1 MKNILITGGS
11 GLVGKHLTA
20 MLTQKGYQVAWLSR
34 NPEKVSSIKTFFWDV
49 RAEKLDPAAIE
60 FADAIVHLAGA
71 GIADK
76 PWSDERKQEIVDSR
90 VKSTELIIGQLERSA
105 KLPKIVIAAS
115 AIGYYGTTTS
125 SHEFTET
132 DPPGTD
138 FLASTTQLWEEATG
152 KFRDLG
158 IKTIQYR
165 LGVVLDAKDGALPK
179 MAIPVRY
186 GFGAALGTGRQFV
199 PWIHMHDLCNLIVA
213 GLEQS
218 LPDGVYNAVA
228 PAQNTNGELM
238 KMIAWVL
245 HRPYFLPPVPGF
257 IMKLL
262 LGEMSA
268 MVLEGSAVSANK
280 VLQTG
285 FQFSFIELK
294 AALED
299 LLIKH
304 P

>member
-20 MLTQKGYQVAWLSR
+20 WLTQRGYQVAWLSR
-34 NPEKVSSIKTFFWDV
+34 NPDKGSSIKTYFWDV
-49 RAEKLDPAAIE
+49 EAEKLDPAAIE
-60 FADAIVHLAGA
+60 FSDAIVHLAGA

-76 PWSDERKQEIVDSR
+76 PWSAKRKQEIVDSR
-90 VKSTELIIGQLERSA
+90 VKSTELIINQLKRSG
-105 KLPKIVIAAS
+105 KLPEVVIAAS

-125 SHEFTET
+125 SHVFTET

-138 FLASTTQLWEEATG
+138 FLATTTRLWEEATN

-165 LGVVLDAKDGALPK
+165 LGMVLDEKEGAFPK
-179 MAIPVRY
+179 KNFPGKY
-186 GFGAALGTGRQFV
+186 GLGAALGTGRQFV
-199 PWIHMHDLCNLIVA
+199 PWIHIHDLCNLMVA
-213 GLEQS
+213 GLEQN

-228 PAQNTNGELM
+228 PDQNTNGELM
-238 KMIAWVL
+238 KMIASVL
-245 HRPYFLPPVPGF
+245 HRPYFLPPVPGL
-257 IMKLL
+257 IMKLIM
-262 LGEMSA
+262 GEMSA
-268 MVLEGSAVSANK
+268 LVLEGSAVSANK

-285 FQFSFIELK
+285 FQFSFAELIV
-294 AALED
+294 ALEI
-299 LLIKH
+299 LLGVR

>member
-20 MLTQKGYQVAWLSR
+20 MLTQRGYHVAWLSR

-49 RAEKLDPAAIE
+49 RAEKLDQEAIE

-76 PWSDERKQEIVDSR
+76 PWSAKRKQEIVDSR
-90 VKSTELIIGQLERSA
+90 VKSTELIISQLKRSG
-105 KLPKIVIAAS
+105 KLPEVVIAAS

-125 SHEFTET
+125 SHVFTET

-138 FLASTTQLWEEATG
+138 FLATTTQLWEEATN
-152 KFRDLG
+152 KFRDMG

-165 LGVVLDAKDGALPK
+165 LGMVLDAKEGALPK
-179 MAIPVRY
+179 MVLPVKY

-199 PWIHMHDLCNLIVA
+199 PWIHIHDLCNLMVA
-213 GLEQS
+213 GLEQN

-238 KMIAWVL
+238 KMISSVL
-245 HRPYFLPPVPGF
+245 HRPYFLPPVPGL
-257 IMKLL
+257 IMKLFM
-262 LGEMSA
+262 GEMSA

-299 LLIKH
+299 LLVKY